1 MIASLPMYE
10 TPHTRAAHD
19 ALWHAIRGTYG
30 RGPENLTRDGDPH
43 DCWARDDLILSQTC
57 GLPYRRGLHRSVLLV
72 GTPDYGLADCPAG
85 YYRSHII
92 VRASD
97 PRQRITDFAGACFA
111 CNDVRSQSGWAA
123 PEQHLRD
130 INAGFSFGE
139 RCIDTKS
146 HRASAEAVATGAAD
160 IAAIDAQTWALLER
174 DTDIP
179 ASLRILTST
188 LPTPGLPFICSSHE
202 NADDLFSAIAQA
214 IAELAPANKSALK
227 MNGIVQIPSSDYLA
241 VPLP

>member
-1 MIASLPMYE
+1 MQRRAIAIWLGGTGTALARYKCRLQFW
-10 TPHTRAAHD
+10 RAV
-19 ALWHAIRGTYG
+19 
-30 RGPENLTRDGDPH
+30 
-43 DCWARDDLILSQTC
+43 
-57 GLPYRRGLHRSVLLV
+57 HRHK
-72 GTPDYGLADCPAG
+72 T
-85 YYRSHII
+85 
-92 VRASD
+92 
-97 PRQRITDFAGACFA
+97 
-111 CNDVRSQSGWAA
+111 
-123 PEQHLRD
+123 
-130 INAGFSFGE
+130 
-139 RCIDTKS
+139 